1 MHISQDYVLVFRIH
15 QAYPDLL
22 VITDLCLCAYTY
34 HGHCGIIHSDT
45 DTTIDN
51 TASIKRLA
59 EVAVKYAAAGA
70 QVIAPSDMMDG
81 RIGAIKAGLAEVSDA
96 VQVPGVRVSIIV
108 TPHRV
113 D

>member
-1 MHISQDYVLVFRIH
+1 M
-15 QAYPDLL
+15 L

-45 DTTIDN
+45 DITIDN

-81 RIGAIKAGLAEVSDA
+81 RIGAIKAGLAEASCTTVFTMVS
-96 VQVPGVRVSIIV
+96 VVCLQLVFGSN
-108 TPHRV
+108 HRP
-113 D
+113 DTQRCLS